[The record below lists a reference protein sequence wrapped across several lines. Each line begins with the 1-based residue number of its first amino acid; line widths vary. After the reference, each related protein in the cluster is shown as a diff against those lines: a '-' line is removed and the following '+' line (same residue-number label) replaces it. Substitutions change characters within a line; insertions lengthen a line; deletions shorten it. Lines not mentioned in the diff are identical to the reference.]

1 MSKIFKI
8 VKKYIDDYDYYGLL
22 RDGAP
27 DDEFVSESLRISDRI
42 SEDSSIE
49 QIAATIADVFHI
61 AFGNDEEPNHYIPVA
76 QKIWSELHTRQEI
89 NKEVILQLINWW
101 RNTDTQGMDI
111 EKYLLSKV
119 MNAFGTAD
127 ITEILSFLDSLPVCD
142 LETISGCFEKIYAK
156 FMTEDVY
163 EALGSLE
170 NKICK

>member
-156 FMTEDVY
+156 FMTEDIY